1 MKILISDTLE
11 EEGIKIFEENGF
23 DVVKDYK
30 ITKEDLAKEI
40 ANYDAI
46 VVRSRTKLTAD
57 ILEKAEKL
65 KVIGRAGVGLDNI
78 DLIKAK
84 ELNITV
90 LNTPEAPSVSVAEL
104 ALGMMFN
111 LARYISIADETM
123 HRNEWNKNNY
133 LGYTLHGKKLGLVGF
148 GNIGKELAKRAIAL
162 GMKVGVYSRFSK
174 GQSAIDEA
182 KSLGVK
188 IYPSVEDVL
197 KDAQIISLHLPA
209 TEKTENI
216 INESTLKL
224 MNSNSIL
231 INTARG
237 KLIDEGALAE
247 ALKKKQIAGA
257 ALDVFWEEPLK
268 NQDLINCKD
277 NLILTPHIGSQTEET
292 QSSAATGIAQ
302 KISDFLKSK

>member
-1 MKILISDTLE
+1 MKILISDTLDD
-11 EEGIKIFEENGF
+11 EGIKIFKENGF
-23 DVVKDYK
+23 DVVKNFN
-30 ITKEDLAKEI
+30 ITKEELTREI
-40 ANYDAI
+40 EKFDAI
-46 VVRSRTKLTAD
+46 VVRSRTKLTAN
-57 ILEKAEKL
+57 ILEKAKNL

-78 DLIKAK
+78 DLKKAK
-84 ELNITV
+84 DLGITV

-104 ALGMMFN
+104 ALGMMFS

-123 HRNEWNKNNY
+123 HRNEWNKNDY
-133 LGYTLHGKKLGLVGF
+133 LGYTLHGKKLGLIGF

-182 KSLGVK
+182 KSFGCD
-188 IYPSVEDVL
+188 IYPSIEETL

-209 TEKTENI
+209 TNKTENI

-224 MNSNSIL
+224 MKPNSIL

-237 KLIDEGALAE
+237 RLVDEE
-247 ALKKKQIAGA
+247 ALVKALNNRQIAGA
-257 ALDVFWEEPLK
+257 ALDVYWEEPLK

-277 NLILTPHIGSQTEET
+277 NLILTPHVGSQTEET

-302 KISDFLKSK
+302 KISDFLKNK

>member
-1 MKILISDTLE
+1 MKILISDTLDD
-11 EEGIKIFEENGF
+11 EGIKIFKENGF
-23 DVVKDYK
+23 DVVKNFNL
-30 ITKEDLAKEI
+30 TKEELTREI
-40 ANYDAI
+40 EKFDAI
-46 VVRSRTKLTAD
+46 VVRSRTKLTAN
-57 ILEKAEKL
+57 ILEKAKNL

-78 DLIKAK
+78 DLKKAK
-84 ELNITV
+84 DLGITV

-104 ALGMMFN
+104 ALGMMFS

-123 HRNEWNKNNY
+123 HRNEWNKNDY
-133 LGYTLHGKKLGLVGF
+133 LGYTLHGKKLGLIGF

-182 KSLGVK
+182 KSFGCD
-188 IYPSVEDVL
+188 IYPSIEETL

-209 TEKTENI
+209 TNKTENI

-224 MNSNSIL
+224 MKPNSIL

-237 KLIDEGALAE
+237 RLVDEE
-247 ALKKKQIAGA
+247 ALVKALNNRQIAGA
-257 ALDVFWEEPLK
+257 ALDVYWEEPLK

-277 NLILTPHIGSQTEET
+277 NLILTPHVGSQTEET

-302 KISDFLKSK
+302 KISDFLKNK